1 MVRWFGQIAEAVP
14 LSSFLL
20 AVSCIDKSVFG
31 VTQLGSM
38 TLPGKQLTAV
48 PLKVWYAHSMQ

>member
-1 MVRWFGQIAEAVP
+1 MVEAVP

-31 VTQLGSM
+31 VTELGTM
-38 TLPGKQLTAV
+38 TIPGKQITSV
-48 PLKVWYAHSMQ
+48 PLKVCTTFAVVIG